1 MLNHDTFDV
10 FFFDVITNNLIKSYI
25 FVMQAKWI
33 CANVIF
39 RFIFVFGS
47 GGKRLRRFRA
57 KCQAIYRKA
66 AIYMFVFA
74 SFANRSKAAFFSH
87 HSFLCYLTPFSPA
100 PLQEHTIFRH
110 RFFCLMFIVYCLK
123 PQGQTY

>member
-39 RFIFVFGS
+39 RIIFVFGS

-74 SFANRSKAAFFSH
+74 SFANPSKAAFFSH
-87 HSFLCYLTPFSPA
+87 HSFLCYLTPSL
-100 PLQEHTIFRH
+100 PLRCRSTQ
-110 RFFCLMFIVYCLK
+110 FFVTGFFV
-123 PQGQTY
+123 